1 MMFENSIV
9 CQYLFLLWSAV
20 GGLVL
25 VPSSHMGG
33 GVGVCRMAPFGF
45 EGVIE
50 IELIIFFTGYILR
63 INQHGFYCLSV
74 GHVPALLLPRRV

>member
-1 MMFENSIV
+1 MP
-9 CQYLFLLWSAV
+9 LLNRS
-20 GGLVL
+20 
-25 VPSSHMGG
+25 G

-74 GHVPALLLPRRV
+74 GHVPALLLPRRVG